1 MDFSRETAS
10 EMYRRMFRSRSFELA
25 AIEKLKI
32 GKIPGALHTSVGQEA
47 SIVGSCLALR
57 DDDYMVGNH
66 RSHGHPIGKGA
77 RVDRLF
83 AELMGKATG
92 INSGMGG
99 SMHLSDFG
107 VGSLGETSIVGSG
120 LPVAAGAALGS
131 KMQGTD
137 RVTLCFFGDGAS
149 NEGTFH
155 ESLNLAAIRGRVH
168 RRCGRRRDGRHAADR
183 GPDADLLHVLRDGP
197 DHQHHL
203 QVHLPVRG
211 PGQPAADDPCVDVL
225 RRLQRRAAQRPADSP
240 VHGQPWPQDRRAE
253 QPVRRQGPAESGHPR
268 GRPGHQLRRR
278 HAVDDDRRRP
288 GRGLHRPARAGG
300 REARGLRGDRRRD
313 IRRGQG
319 RPGSRRPAGQRGR
332 LRGSGRPALAR
343 PDGLRHDP
351 ELGGR
356 SWR

>member
-1 MDFSRETAS
+1 MDISPDVAS

-25 AIEKLKI
+25 AIEKMRT

-92 INSGMGG
+92 INAGMGG
-99 SMHLSDFG
+99 SMHLSDFS

-131 KMQGTD
+131 KMQGNG

-155 ESLNLAAIRGRVH
+155 ESLNLAAVWTLPVVYVCENNGYGELSAARLVVSVPDISARAASYGIPGVTVDGQDVIAVYEAVSEAVARARRGEGPSLVETKTYRYHDHAFGLPERDYRDPAEVEEWRKRDPVALFRV
-168 RRCGRRRDGRHAADR
+168 RLMADGLLDEEAVGALENAVTAEIDAAIEFAESSPY
-183 GPDADLLHVLRDGP
+183 PDAAAAFEHVYTNP
-197 DHQHHL
+197 I
-203 QVHLPVRG
+203 P
-211 PGQPAADDPCVDVL
+211 
-225 RRLQRRAAQRPADSP
+225 
-240 VHGQPWPQDRRAE
+240 
-253 QPVRRQGPAESGHPR
+253 
-268 GRPGHQLRRR
+268 
-278 HAVDDDRRRP
+278 
-288 GRGLHRPARAGG
+288 
-300 REARGLRGDRRRD
+300 
-313 IRRGQG
+313 IRR
-319 RPGSRRPAGQRGR
+319 
-332 LRGSGRPALAR
+332 
-343 PDGLRHDP
+343 
-351 ELGGR
+351 
-356 SWR
+356 